1 MADGVHILVNMRVTR
16 SSTLLAKPNRKG
28 KAHLIL
34 PTSSAPNFADLIN
47 VDAAFVDSMAV
58 IKPLAG
64 LGMLAAMKT
73 ELHAYLAA
81 AKGAGI

>member
-34 PTSSAPNFADLIN
+34 PTSSAPNFADLN